1 MTLRLSGS
9 FSQRP
14 AELTKPIIVLHT
26 TGKGDYVKPDFVK
39 VRLFSTPD
47 LAHEYVLENTYGGK
61 HWSHAEVV
69 TDGEK
74 IELFYTG
81 EE

>member
-1 MTLRLSGS
+1 MT
-9 FSQRP
+9 RP

-26 TGKGDYVKPDFVK
+26 QGKGDNVKPDFATI
-39 VRLFSTPD
+39 RLFSTPD
-47 LAHEYVLENTYGGK
+47 LAHDFLVENNKPGK

-69 TDGEK
+69 SDGEK
-74 IELFYTG
+74 VELFYTG